1 METTPF
7 HIAQIVVGTV
17 AQEFDDDERNQN
29 NAFHFLSTEI
39 AKHEN
44 EVAVVIRRD
53 DDYRIGEI
61 WASWS
66 ALPFTDNIGFFRHYL
81 ALNGFYYEEEV

>member
-1 METTPF
+1 METSPF

-17 AQEFDDDERNQN
+17 AKEFDDDGHNQK
-29 NAFHFLSTEI
+29 NALLFLSTEI
-39 AKHEN
+39 AKHED

-66 ALPFTDNIGFFRHYL
+66 ALPFVDNIGFFRHYL
-81 ALNGFYYEEEV
+81 TLNGFYDDEA